1 MNTLQQSSLRFLL
14 RNNKCFAN
22 KTRLYPPQITTTRN
36 AHTVKVILTSDLPE
50 GKGYAGDV
58 LTVKAGYA
66 RNHLIP
72 LKKALYAT
80 PTNFERTGIPN
91 PDLITESAEERKIR
105 ESRESDADLKAADFL
120 RYYLRNKT
128 LKIWR
133 TVDMNAVASGGSILG
148 APIHP
153 GMVDHVAV
161 RQKLSKQLMID
172 LEEHEKVQIYPEPI
186 AHHLLEEENS
196 VEEYLNKMEPLKEDQ
211 ECDVQLRALGE
222 YLVKIHLKGDQSV
235 ALRLSILK
243 R

>member
-1 MNTLQQSSLRFLL
+1 M
-14 RNNKCFAN
+14 
-22 KTRLYPPQITTTRN
+22 
-36 AHTVKVILTSDLPE
+36 
-50 GKGYAGDV
+50 
-58 LTVKAGYA
+58 
-66 RNHLIP
+66 
-72 LKKALYAT
+72 
-80 PTNFERTGIPN
+80 
-91 PDLITESAEERKIR
+91 R

-133 TVDMNAVASGGSILG
+133 TVDMNAAASMGSIMG

-172 LEEHEKVQIYPEPI
+172 LEEYEKVQIYPEPV
-186 AHHLLEEENS
+186 AHHLLEEEAL
-196 VEEYLNKMEPLKEDQ
+196 VEEYFNKMEPLTEEGQ
-211 ECDVQLRALGE
+211 ECNVQLKALGE

-235 ALRLSILK
+235 ALRLAVLK

>member
-1 MNTLQQSSLRFLL
+1 MNALHQSSLRYLL
-14 RNNKCFAN
+14 RNNQSISN
-22 KTRLYPPQITTTRN
+22 KLRQFPALQITRN
-36 AHTVKVILTSDLPE
+36 GHTVKVILTSDLPD

-80 PTNFERTGIPN
+80 PTNFERARIPN
-91 PDLITESAEERKIR
+91 PDLVSESAEERKMR
-105 ESRESDADLKAADFL
+105 ESKESDADLKAADFL

-133 TVDMNAVASGGSILG
+133 TVDMNAVSSTGSIMG

-153 GMVDHVAV
+153 GMVDHGAV
-161 RQKLSKQLMID
+161 RQKLSKQLMVD
-172 LEEHEKVQIYPEPI
+172 LEEHEKVQIYPEPV
-186 AHHLLEEENS
+186 AHHLLEEES
-196 VEEYLNKMEPLKEDQ
+196 LLQEYFEKMEPLKEGQD
-211 ECDVQLRALGE
+211 CNVQLKALGE
-222 YLVKIHLKGDQSV
+222 YLVKIHLQGDQSV
-235 ALRLSILK
+235 ALRLAVLK